1 MTVQPQSLF
10 FALAGL
16 HMLDDPRPLSGAS
29 IVFVMGKLG
38 VGESASR
45 SVLQRMTAKKFIVR
59 HKEGRKTFYTLS
71 DRGRTILREG
81 QEKMFAGWQ
90 PQEWDGRW
98 TFVRVQVP
106 ESKRTLRHQMASR
119 LSWAGFAQVDGGPW
133 VAPGPHDVATILGP
147 EQSEISPIAVYGEP
161 QPPTT
166 DEMLVSAFD
175 LEALAADYEAFG
187 EKWRAVDPESLSPIE
202 ALVKRVELHFDWL
215 TLTRTDPQLPGR
227 LLPERWPGAAL
238 GELFHAGNDELCTRE
253 ASQMHKFVN
262 GELDSSPTMN

>member
-10 FALAGL
+10 FALAGV

-38 VGESASR
+38 VGESAAR
-45 SVLQRMTAKKFIVR
+45 SVLQRMTAKNFIVR

-71 DRGRTILREG
+71 DRGRSVLREG

-90 PQEWDGRW
+90 PQDWDGQW
-98 TFVRVQVP
+98 TFVRIQVP

-133 VAPGPHDVATILGP
+133 VAPGNHDVVTILGP
-147 EQSEISPIAVYGEP
+147 GASELSPIVVYGMP
-161 QPPTT
+161 QLPTT
-166 DEMLVSAFD
+166 TEILVSAFD
-175 LEALAADYEAFG
+175 LRELAADYEAFG
-187 EKWRAVDPESLSPIE
+187 EKWRAVDLEAVSPVE

-215 TLTRTDPQLPGR
+215 TLTRTDSQLPAV
-227 LLPERWPGAAL
+227 LLPDDWQGVVQGQRFREMDASL
-238 GELFHAGNDELCTRE
+238 GRSETSSHEEFFAGL
-253 ASQMHKFVN
+253 S
-262 GELDSSPTMN
+262 

>member
-1 MTVQPQSLF
+1 MTVHPQSLF

-38 VGESASR
+38 VGESAAR
-45 SVLQRMTAKKFIVR
+45 SLLQRMAAKKFVVR

-71 DRGRTILREG
+71 DRGRVILREG

-90 PQEWDGRW
+90 PQDWDGRW
-98 TFVRVQVP
+98 TFVRIQVP

-133 VAPGPHDVATILGP
+133 VAPGQHDVVAILGP
-147 EQSEISPIAVYGEP
+147 EHSEISPIVVYGMP

-166 DEMLVSAFD
+166 DEVLVSSFD

-187 EKWRAVDPESLSPIE
+187 GKWRAVAPASLSPAD

-215 TLTRTDPQLPGR
+215 TLTRTDPQLPVV
-227 LLPERWPGAAL
+227 LLPQKWPGAVQGDLFRRLNEGLDEAEKFVL
-238 GELFHAGNDELCTRE
+238 HKLFSGEL
-253 ASQMHKFVN
+253 
-262 GELDSSPTMN
+262 

>member
-10 FALAGL
+10 FALAGV

-71 DRGRTILREG
+71 DRGRGILREG
-81 QEKMFAGWQ
+81 QEKIFAGWQ
-90 PQEWDGRW
+90 PQNWDGRW
-98 TFVRVQVP
+98 TFVRIQVP
-106 ESKRTLRHQMASR
+106 ESKRTLRHQMVSR
-119 LSWAGFAQVDGGPW
+119 LSWAGFGQVDGGPW
-133 VAPGPHDVATILGP
+133 VAPGQHDVAAILGS
-147 EQSEISPIAVYGEP
+147 EQSEISPIVVYGRP
-161 QPPTT
+161 QLPTT
-166 DEMLVSAFD
+166 DEMLVGAFD

-215 TLTRTDPQLPGR
+215 TLTRTDPQLPAA
-227 LLPERWPGAAL
+227 LLPLDWPGTLEGAL
-238 GELFHAGNDELCTRE
+238 FRGFERQLGKRE
-253 ASQMHKFVN
+253 ATVTDGYFS
-262 GELDSSPTMN
+262 GEF

>member
-1 MTVQPQSLF
+1 MTVHPQSLF

-16 HMLDDPRPLSGAS
+16 HMLDDPRPLSGTS

-38 VGESASR
+38 VGESAAR
-45 SVLQRMTAKKFIVR
+45 SVLQRMAAKEFIVR

-71 DRGRTILREG
+71 DRGRAILREG

-90 PQEWDGRW
+90 PQDWDGRW
-98 TFVRVQVP
+98 TFVRIQVP

-133 VAPGPHDVATILGP
+133 VAPGQHDVVAILGP
-147 EQSEISPIAVYGEP
+147 EHSEISPIVVYGMP

-175 LEALAADYEAFG
+175 LEALATDYEAFG
-187 EKWRAVDPESLSPIE
+187 GKWRAVAPASLSPAD

-215 TLTRTDPQLPGR
+215 TLTRTDPQLPVV
-227 LLPERWPGAAL
+227 LLPQKWPGAVQGDLFRAL
-238 GELFHAGNDELCTRE
+238 NEGLDEAEKFVVHKLFSGEL
-253 ASQMHKFVN
+253 
-262 GELDSSPTMN
+262 

>member
-38 VGESASR
+38 VGESAAR
-45 SVLQRMTAKKFIVR
+45 SVLQRMTAKSFIVR

-71 DRGRTILREG
+71 DRGRAILREG

-90 PQEWDGRW
+90 PQGWGGRW
-98 TFVRVQVP
+98 TFVRIQVP

-133 VAPGPHDVATILGP
+133 VAPGPHDVATILGA
-147 EQSEISPIAVYGEP
+147 EASEVSPIVVYGEP

-166 DEMLVSAFD
+166 AEMLVSAFD

-187 EKWRAVDPESLSPIE
+187 EKWRAVDPEPLSPVD
-202 ALVKRVELHFDWL
+202 ALVRRVELHFDWL
-215 TLTRTDPQLPGR
+215 NLTRTDPQLPAA
-227 LLPERWPGAAL
+227 LLPAGWPGSTEGDLFQDMNRQL
-238 GELFHAGNDELCTRE
+238 GIGEVSASDEFFAGDL
-253 ASQMHKFVN
+253 
-262 GELDSSPTMN
+262 

>member
-1 MTVQPQSLF
+1 MTVHPQSLF

-16 HMLDDPRPLSGAS
+16 HMLDDPRPLSGTS
-29 IVFVMGKLG
+29 IVFVMGRLG
-38 VGESASR
+38 VGESAAR
-45 SVLQRMTAKKFIVR
+45 SVLQRMAAKKFIVR

-71 DRGRTILREG
+71 DRGRAILREG

-90 PQEWDGRW
+90 PQDWDGRW
-98 TFVRVQVP
+98 TFVRIQVP

-133 VAPGPHDVATILGP
+133 VAPGQHDVVAILGP
-147 EQSEISPIAVYGEP
+147 EHSEISPIVVYGMP

-187 EKWRAVDPESLSPIE
+187 EKWRAVVPASLSSVE
-202 ALVKRVELHFDWL
+202 ALVRRVELHFDWL
-215 TLTRTDPQLPGR
+215 TLTRTDPQLPGE
-227 LLPERWPGAAL
+227 LLPEVWPGTVQNTSFRVL
-238 GELFHAGNDELCTRE
+238 DSELSDRE
-253 ASQMHKFVN
+253 ASAVSGFFGGGLSEHCP
-262 GELDSSPTMN
+262 LL